1 MTQGRT
7 LNTETDTTA
16 TRAGLPWAALVVF
29 AVLFIAFFFRA
40 LPLNLDPVR
49 TANAADQFDTRRALD
64 RLDRVLD
71 GTPHPVDSAPL
82 DETRAR
88 LLEEIR
94 TFGYTP
100 ELRAANVCQS
110 LSGNAA
116 RCAFVQNVFF
126 TAGPQEGP
134 ALLLTAHYDSVESS
148 PGFGDD
154 GIGVAVWLEV
164 AHHLKQQPP
173 TRPVAFLL
181 TDGEET
187 GLLGAQAFV
196 DNRKDYPFTVG
207 RIINLEARGVR
218 GPAMMFETGHP
229 NGNLVSDWSKSGAR
243 PFSNSMMTAVY
254 ELLPNSTDLTV
265 HLNDGSNG
273 INIAISDGLDF
284 YHTNHDDLAH
294 LDRTSV
300 QHMGDQALG
309 ATRAFLASDWSRD
322 KTAGDIAYAD
332 IGSRIFVSL
341 PQVFALVL
349 LGLCFGISAMLMVR
363 PTREAGWQKLDWRA
377 LALPPAYLVAA
388 GLAAFLLQQALA
400 LVRPEPA
407 FWTAHP
413 QGFNMA
419 IFAVTALVGAA
430 LLAWLTPNSR
440 RETIHAAGWFW
451 FLIIGMGLTFAVAG
465 FSMLFLIPGVVFV
478 LAAGA
483 AWLFPRYQTIFLAI
497 SSLMLALMF
506 FPVMNLLDVTMGMSM
521 AAMFGVLEAMILAP
535 MLALAAPLA
544 SGKLKVVVPLGAVA
558 IIAAVVTAMLP
569 AYSVERPLALNF
581 TAHYDMD
588 ASKAAVFAGA
598 RAGALPPAI
607 RSQLSVGANP
617 SPPGGAANLASK
629 AIAFDP
635 PGPATATVL
644 SDDMTAGGK
653 RTVRLQFNAPEARQ
667 VRLRIPGAASPESVS
682 FGGVTYL
689 FNTAPDELLQA
700 TAAGRQ
706 LLEARRKDGPAET
719 YYVDIVGRAANG
731 ATVDVTFAAQP
742 ADAKGEPAPWLV
754 QGFWTRLPPDAQPLA
769 DARPDTAVHI
779 QMGDVSITT
788 KKLAP

>member
-1 MTQGRT
+1 M
-7 LNTETDTTA
+7 A
-16 TRAGLPWAALVVF
+16 WPWKLAVF

-40 LPLNLDPVR
+40 LPLELDPVR
-49 TANAADQFDTRRALD
+49 RSNAADQFDTTRALD

-94 TFGYTP
+94 TLGYTP

-110 LSGNAA
+110 LSGTAA

-134 ALLLTAHYDSVESS
+134 ALLLTAHYDSVEAS

-154 GIGVAVWLEV
+154 GIGLAVWLEV

-173 TRPVAFLL
+173 TRPVVFLL
-181 TDGEET
+181 TDGEEA

-196 DNRKDYPFTVG
+196 DNPKDYPFTVG

-265 HLNDGSNG
+265 HLNAGSNG
-273 INIAISDGLDF
+273 INIAISDGFDF

-294 LDRTSV
+294 LDRASV

-309 ATRAFLASDWSRD
+309 ATRAFLASDWNNDNNS
-322 KTAGDIAYAD
+322 DIAYAD
-332 IGSRIFVSL
+332 IASRIFIAL

-363 PTREAGWQKLDWRA
+363 PTRDGGWQKLDWRA
-377 LALPPAYLVAA
+377 FALPPTFYVAA
-388 GLAAFLLQQALA
+388 GLAAFVLQQAISL
-400 LVRPEPA
+400 LRPEPA
-407 FWTAHP
+407 FWNASP
-413 QGFNMA
+413 QGLNMA

-430 LLAWLTPNSR
+430 LLAWLAPNSR
-440 RETIHAAGWFW
+440 RETLHASGWFW

-465 FSMLFLIPGVVFV
+465 FSMIFLIPGVVFV

-483 AWLFPRYQTIFLAI
+483 AWLFPRYQPIFFAI
-497 SSLMLALMF
+497 SSLMLALIF
-506 FPVMNLLDVTMGMSM
+506 FPIVTLLDVTMGMGM

-544 SGKLKVVVPLGAVA
+544 SDKLKVIAPLGAVA
-558 IIAAVVTAMLP
+558 AIAAIVTVFLP

-588 ASKAAVFAGA
+588 ESKSAVFAGA
-598 RAGALPPAI
+598 RAGALPSAI
-607 RSQLSVGANP
+607 REQLTVDAYP
-617 SPPGGAANLASK
+617 SPPGGAPHLASK
-629 AIAFDP
+629 AIAFIP

-644 SDDMTAGGK
+644 SDDTAPNGE
-653 RTVRLQFNAPEARQ
+653 RTLRLQFTAPEARL
-667 VRLRIPGAASPESVS
+667 VRLRIPGAVNPVSVA
-682 FGGVTYL
+682 FGGSTY
-689 FNTAPDELLQA
+689 A
-700 TAAGRQ
+700 
-706 LLEARRKDGPAET
+706 LEAGPAET
-719 YYVDIVGRAANG
+719 YIVDVIGRAANG
-731 ATVDVTFAAQP
+731 ATVDVTLAPKPSEAKAQDP
-742 ADAKGEPAPWLV
+742 PWLV

-769 DARPDTAVHI
+769 DARPDTAVRI